1 MNAEGIILF
10 LQSRWEIIQI
20 VIGVLCVIGA
30 VRDWDWLCDPTGT
43 RQAQSMFGRGGRRLI
58 FGLCGGLLIV
68 LGVLMVIV

>member
-30 VRDWDWLCDPTGT
+30 VRDWDWLCDPAGT
-43 RQAQSMFGRGGRRLI
+43 RQALSMFGRGGRRLI

-68 LGVLMVIV
+68 LGILTVIV

>member
-30 VRDWDWLCDPTGT
+30 VRDWDWLCDPAGT

-58 FGLCGGLLIV
+58 FGLGGGLLIV
-68 LGVLMVIV
+68 LGILTVIV

>member
-20 VIGVLCVIGA
+20 VIGVVCVIGA
-30 VRDWDWLCDPTGT
+30 VRDWDWLCDPAGT
-43 RQAQSMFGRGGRRLI
+43 RQAQSMFGRSGRRLI

-68 LGVLMVIV
+68 LGVLMVIL